1 MIFEKPHTETIIFS
15 DEKLSF
21 SRKIMMGLLAVAIVS
36 GAIGGY
42 VQHNTM
48 VKKTTQVNAVKT
60 PHSGTIQQVR
70 E

>member
-48 VKKTTQVNAVKT
+48 VKATQVNAVKM